1 MRLLLYG
8 ATGMIG
14 QRILA
19 EAVERGHAVTA
30 AARNPTR
37 VQELPGVTLRRGD
50 VLDGDSVAG
59 IAEGHDA
66 ILSAVGPGHGGDPNF
81 LVEAARVLIAASER
95 TGARLV
101 VLGGA
106 ACKQDEPGLLPS
118 ATTDFAATW
127 EGLVPAHRDALELY
141 RSAPANVDWAYVSPV
156 ATVELGKRTGRY
168 RTGGEQLVVDEQGR
182 SRISAEDLA
191 AAILDE
197 VEQPRH
203 RRECFTVTQ
212 CSPRDRFR
220 NE

>member
-19 EAVERGHAVTA
+19 EAVERGHEVTA
-30 AARNPTR
+30 AARNPDR
-37 VQELPGVTLRRGD
+37 VQALPGVTPHQGD
-50 VLDGDSVAG
+50 VLNGDSVAG
-59 IAEGHDA
+59 LAEGHDA
-66 ILSAVGPGHGGDPNF
+66 IVSAVGPGHAADPSF
-81 LVEAARVLIAASER
+81 LVEAARVLISAAEW

-101 VLGGA
+101 VLGGTV
-106 ACKQDEPGLLPS
+106 CTEDEPGLLPA

-127 EGLVPAHRDALELY
+127 MGLVPAHREALDLY
-141 RSAPANVDWAYVSPV
+141 RAAPSRVGWTYVSPA
-156 ATVELGKRTGRY
+156 ATVELGQRTGHY
-168 RTGGEQLVVDEQGR
+168 RTGEDELVVDEDGR

-203 RRECFTVTQ
+203 RRQRVTVGY
-212 CSPRDRFR
+212 
-220 NE
+220 